1 MTKLIQLIQE
11 IKREYSP
18 ISLTFLNQQLRRVQR
33 DKPYAGKTILHN
45 LPLTHETLIKLEV
58 LYAGGAEVLVTSPS
72 FMDVQPGLLHQ
83 FVQAGGR
90 WFDDVPEGVQ
100 VDICLDCAGELIGKV
115 RPSIGCVEITGTGTN
130 KYTAANI
137 DYPVISV
144 DMSKVKAL
152 EAMLGTGEAFVRA
165 FSELTGTTLDGQHF
179 LVMGYGK
186 VGQGIAHHLQPHTS
200 NISVVDKKL
209 EHLALAKEKG
219 FDAINAADKS
229 LVEAAAG
236 KAFCIV
242 TATGIESVVSDNYDA
257 RAFLNAQYLAN
268 MGGEDEFGAS
278 FPAGRVMCGAK
289 PINFFVDSPT
299 LMHYLDPVF
308 YSHNLGVDLLS
319 FSRLAP
325 GVHAFPDFIANELVA
340 QWQRLHQEGAHI

>member
-1 MTKLIQLIQE
+1 M
-11 IKREYSP
+11 
-18 ISLTFLNQQLRRVQR
+18 
-33 DKPYAGKTILHN
+33 
-45 LPLTHETLIKLEV
+45 PLTHETLIKLEV
-58 LYAGGAEVLVTSPS
+58 LYAGGADVLVTSPS
-72 FMDVQPGLLHQ
+72 FMEVEPDLLDR
-83 FVQAGGR
+83 FIQAGGR
-90 WFDDVPEGVQ
+90 WFDDVPEDAHI
-100 VDICLDCAGELIGKV
+100 DICLDCAGELIGKV

-130 KYTAANI
+130 KYTAANL

-165 FSELTGTTLDGQHF
+165 FSELTETTVDNQHF

-200 NISVVDKKL
+200 SISVVDKKA
-209 EHLALAKEKG
+209 EHLALAKQRG
-219 FDAINAADKS
+219 FNAIDAADKS
-229 LVEAAAG
+229 LVEAAARES
-236 KAFCIV
+236 FCIV

-257 RAFLNAQYLAN
+257 REFLHAQYLAN
-268 MGGEDEFGAS
+268 MGGEDEFGTG
-278 FPAGRVMCGAK
+278 FPAGRVMCDAK

-308 YSHNLGVDLLS
+308 YSHNLGVELLS

-325 GVHAFPDFIANELVA
+325 GVHAFPDFIANELVE
-340 QWQRLHQEGAHI
+340 QWQRLHQEGVHI